1 MSASSST
8 AGHQTVLEIDIL
20 ILGLT
25 FEVSHNSGEDFC
37 FYTSRAVVGASQA
50 KSAGKKRGY
59 GDLTR
64 DAGADPAGIS
74 NQADCLEQTL
84 AALEIAREA
93 PHRFKQG
100 SLAKVTN

>member
-25 FEVSHNSGEDFC
+25 FEVFHNSGEDFC
-37 FYTSRAVVGASQA
+37 FYTSRAVAGASQA
-50 KSAGKKRGY
+50 KNAGKKRGY

-64 DAGADPAGIS
+64 DAGADPARIS